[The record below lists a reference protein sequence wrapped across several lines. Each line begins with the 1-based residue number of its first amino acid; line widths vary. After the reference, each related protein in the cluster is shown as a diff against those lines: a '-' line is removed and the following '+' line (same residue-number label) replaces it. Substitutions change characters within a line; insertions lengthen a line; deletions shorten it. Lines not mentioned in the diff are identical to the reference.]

1 MLYQAVLACFSLTHA
16 RAGRQAQHVRDSLAG
31 GNLLQA
37 LGVLVEEVGEPLGR
51 DGLGALKRQVD
62 CAHTAL
68 TVTRELS

>member
-1 MLYQAVLACFSLTHA
+1 M
-16 RAGRQAQHVRDSLAG
+16 RASHSRTSRQAGPARDSLAG